1 MPTRRLGQFEEDI
14 RRARD
19 LVALGQAVGGIT
31 RGRVDASDL
40 YRFSLAQSVSALD
53 SYVHGVVLDR
63 AVAMLMGRLA
73 AEGKRSR
80 VGLHFGA
87 VQEVVT
93 SATAADREVAARSL
107 VAQRL
112 ALESFQRPDA
122 ISDALAMVGISSPWK
137 TAFGSNAA
145 NTKTALGIGVQRR
158 HQIVHSCDNDPV
170 VIGALTPLSD
180 IDALDAVQTV
190 EQVVLGLD
198 PLL

>member
-112 ALESFQRPDA
+112 AELPAS
-122 ISDALAMVGISSPWK
+122 
-137 TAFGSNAA
+137 
-145 NTKTALGIGVQRR
+145 
-158 HQIVHSCDNDPV
+158 
-170 VIGALTPLSD
+170 
-180 IDALDAVQTV
+180 
-190 EQVVLGLD
+190 
-198 PLL
+198 